1 MSSGKN
7 KAASHLASFGLIAG
21 GLVVCA
27 SFGAGIAKDSELKAP
42 LNPFG
47 INTSPYGEV
56 LAMAMQEPVDVYWN
70 HASDS
75 GTRHVAHA
83 TPPSGFRNKAR
94 HFIEEMEA
102 AAVERTNP
110 HHTGRTHAF
119 FLRREIEKKLRFA
132 YELDP
137 GHYGN
142 YNSYH
147 FFLTEPAVGTH
158 RELNNE
164 SLQLAGRTIH
174 YCLSRSDDP
183 RLALT
188 AAAAAENVL
197 MLMFNDSRNTEPRF
211 TTAQMREQLSL
222 LDHCLTRYDEISA
235 EWDKTGNWS
244 LLSEQRL
251 LECRDRFNF
260 ILQMRGTA
268 EKTIRRLESVDKS
281 PTSSHPA
288 ESTSS
293 KS

>member
-1 MSSGKN
+1 MSSGKTN
-7 KAASHLASFGLIAG
+7 AASNLVSFGLIAG

-27 SFGAGIAKDSELKAP
+27 SFGAGIAKDPELRAP

-47 INTSPYGEV
+47 INTSPFGEV
-56 LAMAMQEPVDVYWN
+56 VAMAMQEPVDVYWN
-70 HASDS
+70 HASD
-75 GTRHVAHA
+75 TTAKHVASTA
-83 TPPSGFRNKAR
+83 APSGFRDQVR

-110 HHTGRTHAF
+110 HHTGKTHAF

-164 SLQLAGRTIH
+164 ALHLANRTVN

-197 MLMFNDSRNTEPRF
+197 MLMFNDSRTGKPRF
-211 TTAQMREQLSL
+211 TTEQMRGQLSL

-235 EWDKTGNWS
+235 EWDRTGNWS

-260 ILQMRGTA
+260 ILQIRGTA
-268 EKTIRRLESVDKS
+268 EKTILRLESGDKS
-281 PTSSHPA
+281 PTSSRSGNPTTS
-288 ESTSS
+288 ES
-293 KS
+293 